1 MSVRVGLCVC
11 LSVRNHIF
19 RTTSPIFAK
28 FFCAWR
34 IYSAFVALAN
44 LRYINALN
52 NNNNNG
58 RGSVLL
64 WQRCDILYISGFVD
78 DVMSQGCSTSPPGR
92 SAVHTQPWA
101 WL

>member
-1 MSVRVGLCVC
+1 MIVSVSVCVC
-11 LSVRNHIF
+11 PSAIISSEKQVRF
-19 RTTSPIFAK
+19 SPN

-44 LRYINALN
+44 LRYINALNN